1 MCERAVCPIVK
12 EIQMELNDLLTLIML
27 LSPGLLLSIL
37 VMVIFAA
44 GG

>member
-1 MCERAVCPIVK
+1 
-12 EIQMELNDLLTLIML
+12 MESGELLTLIML

-37 VMVIFAA
+37 VMAVFSA